1 MKKPSLLLTNLSEKQ
16 TLSTWLIYHI
26 GIVLF
31 FLAVLLFSKNQIK
44 IDSDLFNLIP
54 KSFEM
59 DSVRKADEKMTSVTG
74 QNVFILVANPDFN
87 KAKNIAVN
95 IYEKLLPSENFLSLS
110 LYNDMGSLEGVTDF
124 LYKYLKEGG

>member
-59 DSVRKADEKMTSVTG
+59 DSVRKADEK
-74 QNVFILVANPDFN
+74 IL
-87 KAKNIAVN
+87 
-95 IYEKLLPSENFLSLS
+95 E
-110 LYNDMGSLEGVTDF
+110 
-124 LYKYLKEGG
+124 